1 MSFGCTSYAM
11 ASKIYVPGSIEM
23 APDLLQLLVESLLKP
38 VPDFLDVLLVKVD
51 DVTKQQVLIRVKFWK
66 ESSLAKKVS
75 SLASLWLEVR
85 HTSVPSDSS
94 YLFLKIR

>member
-1 MSFGCTSYAM
+1 M
-11 ASKIYVPGSIEM
+11 ASKIYVSGSIEM
-23 APDLLQLLVESLLKP
+23 APDLLQLLVESLLKL

-66 ESSLAKKVS
+66 DSLLAKKS
-75 SLASLWLEVR
+75 FIISFSLWLEVR
-85 HTSVPSDSS
+85 HTRVPSDSS

>member
-1 MSFGCTSYAM
+1 MS
-11 ASKIYVPGSIEM
+11 
-23 APDLLQLLVESLLKP
+23 PDLLQLLVESLLQP

-66 ESSLAKKVS
+66 DSSLAKKS
-75 SLASLWLEVR
+75 FIISFSLWLEVR
-85 HTSVPSDSS
+85 HTRVPSDSS